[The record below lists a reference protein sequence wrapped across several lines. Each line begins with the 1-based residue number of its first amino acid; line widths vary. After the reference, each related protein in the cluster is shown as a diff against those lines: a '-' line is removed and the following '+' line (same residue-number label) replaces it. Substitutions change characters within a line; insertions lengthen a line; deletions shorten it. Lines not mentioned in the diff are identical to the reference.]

1 MAPFA
6 VLAMT
11 TARLAVLLVG
21 LVLLRYPAAWLRP
34 RFYPDGLN
42 GILFMIVLLAI
53 LMVAGLILFKWVLT
67 PINQWWEVYEKDRRE
82 TIQRLRGD

>member
-1 MAPFA
+1 MAPYS

-11 TARLAVLLVG
+11 LARLAALVVG

-42 GILFMIVLLAI
+42 GWLFMIVLLVI
-53 LMVAGLILFKWVLT
+53 LMLAGLILFKWVLA

-82 TIQRLRGD
+82 NIQRLRGY